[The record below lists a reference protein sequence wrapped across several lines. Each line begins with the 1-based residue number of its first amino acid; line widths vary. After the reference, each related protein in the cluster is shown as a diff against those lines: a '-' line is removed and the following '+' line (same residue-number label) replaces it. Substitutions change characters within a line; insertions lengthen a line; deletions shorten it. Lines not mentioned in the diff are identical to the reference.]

1 MQLLESN
8 KIPDTPSADAVGN
21 EGGKTG
27 KRKRGEG
34 GAESDEET
42 ANGVNP
48 PINDIY
54 RARQQK
60 RVHT

>member
-8 KIPDTPSADAVGN
+8 KIPDTSSVDAGGN

-34 GAESDEET
+34 GTESDEET

>member
-8 KIPDTPSADAVGN
+8 KIPDTPSMDAGGN

-34 GAESDEET
+34 GAESDEEA